1 MERIYLNWSIGKT
14 GSQTIH
20 TALLEQPETEAY
32 HLHNLSPESL
42 QEQLQILL
50 DPKQGGEEVFNVRL
64 EALKTGVEIFRK
76 IQTAEKT
83 HREIVIITGVREPI
97 SWQLSQFFEA
107 RRYSQAE
114 DVDDFLKEP
123 DDYLNRLKERLK
135 QVFTIAVEEGPKI
148 FSWFDEQV
156 KPVVGIDV
164 YKEGFDKEA
173 GYQVYRKGQIV
184 WLVYIMEKW
193 IGRIDELLEKTL
205 GLEVC
210 AKPTNRTEDR
220 TDAFLYYLA
229 NRSFKLTEEQI
240 DGILGGGFSTFYT
253 EADRKF
259 LESKW
264 TAKRSARLGELARWF
279 LEEKYFD
286 FVLPTLRA
294 APIDKDHLEAA
305 LDYVGRG
312 TSMDFLPVPI
322 LQKGI
327 LHHLTGNWET
337 AKDLFDRRCD
347 TIGDDPVL
355 IANTLWILSLYGE
368 DEKCARLACRLT
380 GKPIEDTHGT
390 YGQISEWAASMGLVR

>member
-1 MERIYLNWSIGKT
+1 VERIYLNWSIGKT

-20 TALLEQPETEAY
+20 TALMEKPETEAY

-50 DPKQGGEEVFNVRL
+50 DPKQGGEDVFKARL
-64 EALKTGVEIFRK
+64 EALKTGVEVLRK
-76 IQTAEKT
+76 IQTAENKQ
-83 HREIVIITGVREPI
+83 REIVIITGVREPV
-97 SWQLSQFFEA
+97 SWKLSQFFET

-114 DVDDFLKEP
+114 DVDEFLKEP
-123 DDYLNRLKERLK
+123 CDYFNRLKERLN
-135 QVFTIAVEEGPKI
+135 QVFTIEAEKKPRI

-156 KPVVGIDV
+156 KPVVGINV

-205 GLEVC
+205 GLEVFS
-210 AKPTNRTEDR
+210 KPTNRTEDR
-220 TDAFLYYLA
+220 ADAFLYYIV
-229 NRSFKLTEEQI
+229 NRDFKLPAEQLSSV
-240 DGILGGGFSTFYT
+240 LGGGFSNFYT
-253 EADRKF
+253 EKERET
-259 LESKW
+259 LEAKW
-264 TAKRSARLGELARWF
+264 GGERSASLGELSRRF

-305 LDYVGRG
+305 LDYVGRS

-337 AKDLFDRRCD
+337 AKDLFDRLFD

-355 IANTLWILSLYGE
+355 IANTLWVLSLYGE

-380 GKPIEDTHGT
+380 GKPIEDSHGT
-390 YGQISEWAASMGLVR
+390 YSQISEWAASMGLVR